1 MILKKI
7 FDRFID
13 RLKRKKYTNLKLFF
27 EIHLNKDQIILNN
40 SEANFVFDKLQIIS

>member
-1 MILKKI
+1 LNIVCNDFKKI

-27 EIHLNKDQIILNN
+27 EIHLNKDQILRI
-40 SEANFVFDKLQIIS
+40 E